1 MNEAWLEGL
10 KLFEAGQFEQALLF
24 FQDIDPIEVPEAAY
38 YQALIYSKLG
48 RSEEAMRSLD
58 LVIAQETNFLKILQ
72 ARMIRAF
79 LLTSEK
85 KFVQAEKNLRGM
97 IDEGV
102 ESAQVF
108 SNYGY
113 VLWALGRGK
122 EGIAW
127 LNKALGLDPDNVNAM
142 NSLGYILAEEGVLL
156 DRALQLCRKALSL
169 RQDNPAYLDSLAW
182 VYHRMGQDK
191 LAKFYIDKAVRAEA
205 SNGAYLKHRDEID
218 ASLGLGAERGRK

>member
-10 KLFEAGQFEQALLF
+10 RLFEIGQFEQALLF

-58 LVIAQETNFLKILQ
+58 LVIAQESNFLKILQ

-85 KFVQAEKNLRGM
+85 KFVQAEKNLREM

-191 LAKFYIDKAVRAEA
+191 LAKFYIDKAVRSDA
-205 SNGAYLKHRDEID
+205 SNGDYLKHREEID
-218 ASLGLGAERGRK
+218 ASLGLGTQRGLK